1 MVTVWGVGGVL
12 KRGAERTARPHAG
25 KSWCKS
31 LVRQGL
37 IRHRR
42 YAPGCFPLLLQMGSE
57 IATSLIVLNGCQ
69 TRWVRAAVVAPR
81 SYTPGFAQ
89 IQGHIDNLGRIDIEC
104 SALLRSC
111 WSTASSMAVMSLI
124 NKELLLR

>member
-1 MVTVWGVGGVL
+1 MVTVWGVGGVF
-12 KRGAERTARPHAG
+12 KRRAERTARPYAG
-25 KSWCKS
+25 KSWCKR

-42 YAPGCFPLLLQMGSE
+42 YAPGSFPLLLQMGSE

-81 SYTPGFAQ
+81 SYTAGFTQ
-89 IQGHIDNLGRIDIEC
+89 IQGHIDNLGRVDVER
-104 SALLRSC
+104 SALLGSR
-111 WSTASSMAVMSLI
+111 WSTASSMAIMSLVD
-124 NKELLLR
+124 KELLLR